1 MTYCINS
8 ECPFRDC
15 EKHLS
20 KSRSKGKVYVANFD
34 GICKRYITCMLKEC
48 KECMKD
54 APHDYCCKLEC
65 GEHEFC
71 RGCIDELLKDLAYN
85 RQQYE
90 KGYNKAIDDF
100 KIRFFCELN
109 NRVVRPIFSKQI
121 QSKFTIDDIKSI
133 FDEIVEQL
141 RVGEQE

>member
-1 MTYCINS
+1 MYKSSVEIAREQIKTQIDNEILFRATQEIGINI
-8 ECPFRDC
+8 D
-15 EKHLS
+15 K
-20 KSRSKGKVYVANFD
+20 
-34 GICKRYITCMLKEC
+34 
-48 KECMKD
+48 
-54 APHDYCCKLEC
+54 
-65 GEHEFC
+65 
-71 RGCIDELLKDLAYN
+71 DELLKALAYD

-141 RVGEQE
+141 REGE

>member
-1 MTYCINS
+1 MI
-8 ECPFRDC
+8 R
-15 EKHLS
+15 
-20 KSRSKGKVYVANFD
+20 
-34 GICKRYITCMLKEC
+34 
-48 KECMKD
+48 
-54 APHDYCCKLEC
+54 
-65 GEHEFC
+65 
-71 RGCIDELLKDLAYN
+71 CIDAEQLKAKIKRQAAEITRLLAES
-85 RQQYE
+85 YE

-141 RVGEQE
+141 KAGKQE

>member
-1 MTYCINS
+1 MYKSPIEITREQIKTQIDNKILFRVTQEVGINI
-8 ECPFRDC
+8 D
-15 EKHLS
+15 K
-20 KSRSKGKVYVANFD
+20 
-34 GICKRYITCMLKEC
+34 
-48 KECMKD
+48 
-54 APHDYCCKLEC
+54 
-65 GEHEFC
+65 
-71 RGCIDELLKDLAYN
+71 DELLKALAYD

-121 QSKFTIDDIKSI
+121 QPKFTIDGIKSI

-141 RVGEQE
+141 KAGEQE

>member
-1 MTYCINS
+1 MSCDRNKCYEQEYNGGS
-8 ECPFRDC
+8 C
-15 EKHLS
+15 E
-20 KSRSKGKVYVANFD
+20 
-34 GICKRYITCMLKEC
+34 
-48 KECMKD
+48 ECMKD
-54 APHDYCCKLEC
+54 APYEYCCKFEC

-71 RGCIDELLKDLAYN
+71 RECIDELLKDLAYD

-141 RVGEQE
+141 RIGEQE

>member
-20 KSRSKGKVYVANFD
+20 KSKSKGKVYVANFD
-34 GICKRYITCMLKEC
+34 GICKRYITWVLKEC
-48 KECMKD
+48 EECMKD
-54 APHDYCCKLEC
+54 APYEYCCKLEC

-71 RGCIDELLKDLAYN
+71 RRCQDELLKDLAYD
-85 RQQYE
+85 RQKYE

-121 QSKFTIDDIKSI
+121 QSKFTIDGIKSI

-141 RVGEQE
+141 RVGE

>member
-1 MTYCINS
+1 MRIVCDRCKNKIVDFDYRYKWTHIEISEIDYGKLDYYLCPECSRIFYDFLDNKEGGINI
-8 ECPFRDC
+8 D
-15 EKHLS
+15 K
-20 KSRSKGKVYVANFD
+20 
-34 GICKRYITCMLKEC
+34 
-48 KECMKD
+48 
-54 APHDYCCKLEC
+54 
-65 GEHEFC
+65 
-71 RGCIDELLKDLAYN
+71 DELLKALAYD

-90 KGYNKAIDDF
+90 KGYNNAIDDF
-100 KIRFFCELN
+100 KIRFFCKLN